1 MIKKLSVAEYKAY
14 MAPAPTFNMMC
25 DQLTRTSGKHFAENL
40 TWDWE
45 TFKKTTPLKEINF
58 DVRASSSTAV
68 NNGKGLQGALA
79 GIPTHNPV
87 QQREDA
93 LKKTIRLSNGGVA
106 KNDIAVTYIPTRS
119 EITGNTVPTVDGV
132 TFYGNGANYS
142 NGVTSSN
149 DMDTS
154 NDVNSSRR
162 ILLMPITT
170 TSWSAASLVS
180 DPSPLLT
187 PTHCQAMYLHGMLA
201 LIRSR
206 LFIPL
211 SILRQLTMLLRTK
224 LFAKNRLNVIVNNLD
239 MI

>member
-162 ILLMPITT
+162 ILADADYNYL
-170 TSWSAASLVS
+170 LVS
-180 DPSPLLT
+180 CFTGFGSESVVNTYSLSSNVPSWDACTDKIKTVYSLKHLET
-187 PTHCQAMYLHGMLA
+187 VNNA
-201 LIRSR
+201 
-206 LFIPL
+206 
-211 SILRQLTMLLRTK
+211 
-224 LFAKNRLNVIVNNLD
+224 AKN
-239 MI
+239 